1 MSDRLRELSRQMRL
15 GNMAALIDQVEYSD
29 RKQYVTELLEL
40 AMKQREA
47 SRVKGLIKQ
56 AGFPSPR
63 TLDNFEFTPVSF
75 PSPKVKEQILSL
87 DFIDQRENVLML
99 GAVGTGKTHLATA
112 LGVKACLNGKK
123 VAFYRTVNL
132 TNELV
137 ERHECGQL
145 TRFLKNLAQ
154 KDLLILD
161 EMGYVPTSKKSS
173 ELLFSVISN
182 AYEHQSIVITSN
194 LELGRW
200 NEMFGD
206 DRLTHALIDRLV
218 HHSYILAF
226 SGESYRFK
234 EALGRRS
241 SKIQ

>member
-1 MSDRLRELSRQMRL
+1 MSDRLKELCRHMRL
-15 GNMAALIDQVEYSD
+15 GNLESVIDQVDYSD
-29 RKQYVTELLEL
+29 RRQYVTELLEL
-40 AMKQREA
+40 ALKQREA

-63 TLDNFEFTPVSF
+63 TLENFEFSPVTF
-75 PSPKVKEQILSL
+75 PTANVKEQILSL
-87 DFIDQRENVLML
+87 DFVPLKENVLML

-112 LGVKACLNGKK
+112 LGVKACLTGKK

-137 ERHECGQL
+137 ERYDSGQL

-161 EMGYVPTSKKSS
+161 EMGYVPTSKRSS
-173 ELLFSVISN
+173 ELLFNVISN
-182 AYEHQSIVITSN
+182 AYEHQSIIITSN

-218 HHSYILAF
+218 HHSHILAF

-234 EALGRRS
+234 EALVRKQTRY
-241 SKIQ
+241 Q